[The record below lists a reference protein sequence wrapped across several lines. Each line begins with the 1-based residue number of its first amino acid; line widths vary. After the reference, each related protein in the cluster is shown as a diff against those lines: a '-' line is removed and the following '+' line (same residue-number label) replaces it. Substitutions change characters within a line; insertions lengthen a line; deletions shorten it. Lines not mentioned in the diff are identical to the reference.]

1 MSAVC
6 PGKGADVLLAPS
18 AFMPTTGAAHWE
30 VLLRARAIETQC
42 YVAAAAQWGTH
53 NDKRASYGH
62 ALLVDPWG
70 AVLADLGAEGNGV
83 AVAEGQTPPPPPPLF
98 VPPTHPISYQ
108 REDTNERPQRCG
120 RGQSAPVQRVPPAV
134 GGSVHAQ
141 RCPCGGGSRARL
153 GRLTVRSLSQCAHAC
168 RSCSTAGQMSLLCR
182 FSRASFGACTLHC
195 RAMGARHLACICL
208 STQHWSIWPDSRV
221 PSIPSRPSS
230 HSYSGGGSSDA
241 SRSGGGG
248 VLGGGG
254 IPGGGGGAPPLRGSA
269 L

>member
-83 AVAEGQTPPPPPPLF
+83 AVAEVRARPCS
-98 VPPTHPISYQ
+98 VSRQ
-108 REDTNERPQRCG
+108 R
-120 RGQSAPVQRVPPAV
+120 RGAAC
-134 GGSVHAQ
+134 SVHAQ
-141 RCPCGGGSRARL
+141 RCPCRGGSRARL

-168 RSCSTAGQMSLLCR
+168 QS
-182 FSRASFGACTLHC
+182 
-195 RAMGARHLACICL
+195 
-208 STQHWSIWPDSRV
+208 
-221 PSIPSRPSS
+221 
-230 HSYSGGGSSDA
+230 
-241 SRSGGGG
+241 
-248 VLGGGG
+248 
-254 IPGGGGGAPPLRGSA
+254 
-269 L
+269 